1 MLPLG
6 LERRL
11 QGKAQVLT
19 LQELVFLGGG
29 GRLSG
34 KVSGR
39 FRRAGWVSDW
49 LLQERK
55 GWPLA

>member
-6 LERRL
+6 PERRR

-19 LQELVFLGGG
+19 LQELVFLGGS

-39 FRRAGWVSDW
+39 FRSVGWVSDW

-55 GWPLA
+55 GWPLE

>member
-6 LERRL
+6 PERRR
-11 QGKAQVLT
+11 QGKAQVFT
-19 LQELVFLGGG
+19 LQELVFLGGS

-39 FRRAGWVSDW
+39 FRSVGWVSDW

-55 GWPLA
+55 GWPLE